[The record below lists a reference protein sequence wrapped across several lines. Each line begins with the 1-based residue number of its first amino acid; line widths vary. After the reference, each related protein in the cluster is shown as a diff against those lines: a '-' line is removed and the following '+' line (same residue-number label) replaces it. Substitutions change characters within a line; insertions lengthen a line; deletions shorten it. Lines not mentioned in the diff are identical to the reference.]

1 MQKIKDTLENK
12 CSYNCVMDVTPFLQP
27 VINTYENCIVGAE
40 ILCRVKTKKGYILNQ
55 LHIEELEV
63 PERADYYAR
72 ELLLKTAETLR
83 KNDGI
88 NEIPSG
94 FVFSLNITC
103 GQINSET
110 IRNAVMKFR
119 SYFKTD
125 VVILLEI
132 VERNITDATNDIL
145 DAIAFYDSIGVKFA
159 IDDVGMNT
167 AALKFFG
174 VNNVTTL
181 KLDRL
186 VTQVKGNLG
195 LVYRKLIDGIVKISS
210 ICSVDVVAEGVE
222 NHFQKEALKS
232 AGIIFMQGYLFS
244 GPLPVPAFCEFMKN
258 YR

>member
-1 MQKIKDTLENK
+1 
-12 CSYNCVMDVTPFLQP
+12 
-27 VINTYENCIVGAE
+27 
-40 ILCRVKTKKGYILNQ
+40 
-55 LHIEELEV
+55 
-63 PERADYYAR
+63 
-72 ELLLKTAETLR
+72 
-83 KNDGI
+83 
-88 NEIPSG
+88 
-94 FVFSLNITC
+94 
-103 GQINSET
+103 
-110 IRNAVMKFR
+110 
-119 SYFKTD
+119 
-125 VVILLEI
+125 
-132 VERNITDATNDIL
+132 
-145 DAIAFYDSIGVKFA
+145 
-159 IDDVGMNT
+159 MNT

-244 GPLPVPAFCEFMKN
+244 RPLPVPAFCEFMKN